1 MDGKMKAG
9 VYYGIKNIVLEER
22 DIPQITEN
30 DVLVKMVKAG
40 ICGSDTGAFLHG
52 GIRYGVWDGMVEG
65 HEGIGRIV
73 EKGANV
79 ADDLSI
85 GDLVF
90 VEPTRAHKAGKI
102 EADVLG
108 TFGEYILVQDAKRDD
123 NIYVVKPDTDV
134 NLAAL
139 IEPLAVGT
147 QGALCTNPK
156 PDDNVV
162 VLGAGT
168 IGLCAAAGLINHGI
182 KNVVVVD
189 RNEWKLEIARK
200 IGAKTV
206 NSREENVAEKLT
218 EIFGAYVN
226 NSTKM
231 QYADPRIMQQ
241 LQSMYKEAASRVAGV
256 KPNVQLYVDCAG
268 AKELLM
274 QSLGMVTEGTKYVI
288 VSVYS
293 EPLEIN
299 GGMFMSEPQIIG
311 SAGYRPSTIKEVID
325 HVENERTPIRNIITA
340 EYSIDEFAMAM
351 EKAAYK
357 ENKNIKVLLNF
368 EDK

>member
-1 MDGKMKAG
+1 MNGKMKAG
-9 VYYGIKNIVLEER
+9 VYYGIKNLVLEEV
-22 DIPQITEN
+22 DIPQIAEN

-52 GIRYGVWDGMVEG
+52 GVRYGVWDGMVEG

-79 ADDLSI
+79 SDDLNI

-108 TFGEYILVQDAKRDD
+108 TFGEYILVQDAKKDD
-123 NIYVVKPDTDV
+123 NIYVVKSDTDLD
-134 NLAAL
+134 LAAL

-147 QGALCTNPK
+147 QGALCTNPQ
-156 PDDNVV
+156 PEDNVV

-206 NSREENVAEKLT
+206 NSREENVGEKLV

-226 NSTKM
+226 NTTKM
-231 QYADPRIMQQ
+231 QYADPRIMKQ
-241 LQSMYKEAASRVAGV
+241 LMAMNTAGASRVSGV
-256 KPNVQLYVDCAG
+256 KPNVQLFVDCAG

-274 QSLGMVTEGTKYVI
+274 QSLAFSTEGTKYVI

-299 GGMFMSEPQIIG
+299 GGIFMGEPQFIG
-311 SAGYRPSTIKEVID
+311 SAGYRPDTIKEVID

-340 EYSIDEFAMAM
+340 QYSIDELTTAM

-357 ENKNIKVLLNF
+357 ENKNIKVIINF
-368 EDK
+368 

>member
-1 MDGKMKAG
+1 MVGKMKAG
-9 VYYGIKNIVLEER
+9 VYYGVKNVVLEER
-22 DIPQITEN
+22 DIPQISEN
-30 DVLVKMVKAG
+30 DVLVKMLRAG

-52 GIRYGVWDGMVEG
+52 GARYGIWDGMVEG

-79 ADDLSI
+79 AADLNI

-90 VEPTRAHKAGKI
+90 VEPLRAHKAGKI

-123 NIYVVKPDTDV
+123 NIYVVKPDVDV
-134 NLAAL
+134 DLAAI

-156 PDDNVV
+156 PEDNVV

-189 RNEWKLEIARK
+189 RNEWKLELARK
-200 IGAKTV
+200 LGAKTV
-206 NSREENVAEKLT
+206 NCREEDVADKLCD
-218 EIFGAYVN
+218 IFGAYTN
-226 NSTKM
+226 TATKM
-231 QYADPRIMQQ
+231 EYADPRIMQQ
-241 LQSMYKEAASRVAGV
+241 LMSMNVAGANRVAGK
-256 KPNVQLYVDCAG
+256 KPNVQLYIDCAG

-274 QSLGMVTEGTKYVI
+274 QSLGFAAEGTKYVI

-299 GGMFMSEPQIIG
+299 GSIFMGEPQLIG

-325 HVENERTPIRNIITA
+325 HIENERTPIRNIITA
-340 EYSIDEFAMAM
+340 KYSIDEFATAM

-357 ENKNIKVLLNF
+357 ENKNIKVLLSF
-368 EDK
+368 ED

>member
-1 MDGKMKAG
+1 
-9 VYYGIKNIVLEER
+9 V
-22 DIPQITEN
+22 
-30 DVLVKMVKAG
+30 
-40 ICGSDTGAFLHG
+40 
-52 GIRYGVWDGMVEG
+52 RYGVWDGMVEG

-79 ADDLSI
+79 KDDLNV

-108 TFGEYILVQDAKRDD
+108 TFGEYILVQDAVKND
-123 NIYVVKPDTDV
+123 NIYVVKPDTDLD
-134 NLAAL
+134 LAAL

-156 PDDNVV
+156 PEDNVV

-200 IGAKTV
+200 LGAKTI
-206 NSREENVAEKLT
+206 NCKEEDVGEKLV
-218 EIFGAYVN
+218 EIFGEYVN
-226 NSTKM
+226 NTTKM
-231 QYADPRIMQQ
+231 QYADSRIMKQ
-241 LQSMYKEAASRVAGV
+241 LMAMSSAGASRVSGK
-256 KPNVQLYVDCAG
+256 KPNVQLFIDCAG

-274 QSLGMVTEGTKYVI
+274 QSFAFATEGTKYVI

-293 EPLEIN
+293 ENLEIN
-299 GGMFMSEPQIIG
+299 GGLFMGEMQVIG
-311 SAGYRPSTIKEVID
+311 SAGYRPDTILEVID

-340 EYSIDEFAMAM
+340 QYPVDELVTAM

-357 ENKNIKVLLNF
+357 ENKNIKVLVNF
-368 EDK
+368 E

>member
-1 MDGKMKAG
+1 MHLAEA
-9 VYYGIKNIVLEER
+9 VLY
-22 DIPQITEN
+22 
-30 DVLVKMVKAG
+30 M
-40 ICGSDTGAFLHG
+40 
-52 GIRYGVWDGMVEG
+52 
-65 HEGIGRIV
+65 
-73 EKGANV
+73 KGANV
-79 ADDLSI
+79 KDDLNV

-108 TFGEYILVQDAKRDD
+108 TFGEYILVQDAVKND
-123 NIYVVKPDTDV
+123 NIYVVKPDTDLD
-134 NLAAL
+134 LAAL

-156 PDDNVV
+156 PEDNVV

-200 IGAKTV
+200 LGAKTI
-206 NSREENVAEKLT
+206 NCKEEDVGEKLV
-218 EIFGAYVN
+218 EIFGEYVN
-226 NSTKM
+226 NTTKM
-231 QYADPRIMQQ
+231 QYADSRIMKQ
-241 LQSMYKEAASRVAGV
+241 LMAMSSAGASRVSGK
-256 KPNVQLYVDCAG
+256 KPNVQLFIDCAG

-274 QSLGMVTEGTKYVI
+274 QSFAFATEGTKYVI

-293 EPLEIN
+293 ENLEIN
-299 GGMFMSEPQIIG
+299 GGLFMGEMQVIG
-311 SAGYRPSTIKEVID
+311 SAGYRPDTILEVID

-340 EYSIDEFAMAM
+340 QYPVDELVTAM

-357 ENKNIKVLLNF
+357 ENKNIKVLVNF
-368 EDK
+368 E

>member
-1 MDGKMKAG
+1 MEGKMKAG
-9 VYYGIKNIVLEER
+9 IYYGIKNITLEER
-22 DIPQITEN
+22 DIPEVTEN
-30 DVLVKMVKAG
+30 DVLVKMLKAG

-52 GIRYGVWDGMVEG
+52 GVRYGVWDGMVEG

-73 EKGANV
+73 EKGAYV
-79 ADDLSI
+79 ADDLNI

-108 TFGEYILVQDAKRDD
+108 TFGEYILVQDAKKDD
-123 NIYVVKPDTDV
+123 NVYVVRPDTDLD
-134 NLAAL
+134 LAAL

-156 PDDNVV
+156 PEDNVV

-206 NSREENVAEKLT
+206 NSKEENVGEKLT
-218 EIFGAYVN
+218 EIFGKYVN
-226 NSTKM
+226 TTTKM

-241 LQSMYKEAASRVAGV
+241 LMAMNPGAASRVSGA
-256 KPNVQLYVDCAG
+256 KPDVQLYVDCAG
-268 AKELLM
+268 AKELFM
-274 QSLGMVTEGTKYVI
+274 QSLGFATEGTKYVI
-288 VSVYS
+288 VSVYN
-293 EPLEIN
+293 EPLEI
-299 GGMFMSEPQIIG
+299 GGNIFMGETQIIG

-340 EYSIDEFAMAM
+340 QYPIDDFVTAM

-368 EDK
+368 ED

>member
-9 VYYGIKNIVLEER
+9 VYYGIKNLVLEEV
-22 DIPQITEN
+22 DIPKITEN
-30 DVLVKMVKAG
+30 DVLVKMLKAG
-40 ICGSDTGAFLHG
+40 ICGSDTGSYLHG
-52 GIRYGVWDGMVEG
+52 GVRYGVWDGMVEG

-79 ADDLSI
+79 KDDLNV

-108 TFGEYILVQDAKRDD
+108 TFGEYILVQDAVKND
-123 NIYVVKPDTDV
+123 NIYVVKPDTDLD
-134 NLAAL
+134 LAAL

-156 PDDNVV
+156 PEDNVV

-200 IGAKTV
+200 LGAKTI
-206 NSREENVAEKLT
+206 NCKEEDVGEKLV
-218 EIFGAYVN
+218 EIFGEYVN
-226 NSTKM
+226 NTTKM
-231 QYADPRIMQQ
+231 QYADSRIMKQ
-241 LQSMYKEAASRVAGV
+241 LMAMSSAGASRVSGK
-256 KPNVQLYVDCAG
+256 KPNVQLFIDCAG

-274 QSLGMVTEGTKYVI
+274 QSFAFATEGTKYVI

-293 EPLEIN
+293 ENLEIN
-299 GGMFMSEPQIIG
+299 GGLFMGEMQVIG
-311 SAGYRPSTIKEVID
+311 SAGYRPDTILEVID

-340 EYSIDEFAMAM
+340 QYPVDELVTAM

-357 ENKNIKVLLNF
+357 ENKNIKVLVNF
-368 EDK
+368 E